1 MSGVVIHH
9 KPDCSKS
16 RAALALIREAG
27 VEPTVVEYLQTGWT
41 EADLSALLARM
52 QATPADVLRARDD
65 LALALGLTEPGVSD
79 AAILS
84 AMTAHPEL
92 VERPIVET
100 PKGAALCRPPE
111 RVLALL

>member
-1 MSGVVIHH
+1 MSEVVIHH
-9 KPDCSKS
+9 NPDCSKS
-16 RAALALIREAG
+16 RAVLALIREAG

-41 EADLSALLARM
+41 EADLGALLVRM
-52 QATPADVLRARDD
+52 KAAPADVLRARDG
-65 LALALGLTEPGVSD
+65 LALELGLTEPGVSD

-84 AMTAHPEL
+84 AMAARPEL

>member
-1 MSGVVIHH
+1 MSAVVIHH
-9 KPDCSKS
+9 NPDCSKS

-41 EADLSALLARM
+41 EAGLGALLERM
-52 QATPADVLRARDD
+52 QATPPEVLRARDD
-65 LALALGLTEPGVSD
+65 LALALGLTDAGVSD
-79 AAILS
+79 AVILT
-84 AMTAHPEL
+84 AMATHPEL

-111 RVLALL
+111 RVLDLL